1 MIPNGI
7 YFRQNLIEIYYTP
20 LGLFNLV
27 PVLIYGRSDERKK
40 VASTQKKRHL
50 VKDEPTAK

>member
-7 YFRQNLIEIYYTP
+7 YFRQNLIEIFYTP

-27 PVLIYGRSDERKK
+27 PVLIYGRSDERKG
-40 VASTQKKRHL
+40 KRLLLH
-50 VKDEPTAK
+50 KTTPGKGRA

>member
-40 VASTQKKRHL
+40 GCFYIKQHL
-50 VKDEPTAK
+50 VKDGPTAK